1 MKFCSGCMEKY
12 ADDLQICPHCGYVMG
27 TKPENALHMMPGS
40 VLANRYLVGKVI
52 GYGGFGVTYI
62 GWDSV
67 LETKVAIKEYLPSE
81 FSTRVLGQTMV
92 TVFSGDKQEQFNDGM
107 KRFIEEAKKLAKF
120 HSTPGIVKI
129 FDSFEYNNTAYII
142 MELLEGETLAEKL
155 KRGETFSEDQAVE
168 MMTPVI
174 KSLEKVHQD
183 GIIHRD
189 ISPDNIF
196 ITNSGSVKLIDFGAA
211 RYATTTHSRSLTVI
225 IKPGFSPE
233 EQYRSRGDQGA
244 YTDVYALAATMY
256 RMITG
261 QTPPDALERRAFY
274 ENKKKDMLE
283 PLRKY
288 RKNID
293 EDKENAILNALNIRI
308 EDRTPDMQT
317 FMHELTTDEPVA
329 RRAGTI
335 QKLDVLKWPLWAK
348 ITLPS
353 MAALVI
359 LFAVLFGLGIINFET
374 VLNGEISIPEGY
386 TRVKSVINMDYD
398 NAKAMLINDN
408 LDVEIEGKER
418 SDKIAANIIMSQDTQ
433 IGSIVPENTH
443 IKVIL
448 SSGQPLQMVPN
459 VLGTDY
465 ESAKSKLEELGFSV
479 EKNEVYDSVIAKDCV
494 VAQSTPAFNEI
505 EDESTITLTVSKGVD
520 PSETKEIKD
529 VDIPEFVGLTYEEAI
544 AEAEKQGLTLKVSSY
559 EYSKDN
565 PRDTVISQSK
575 NANEQISNDQ
585 TIELVVSLGYE
596 KVKVPDVTVLTQE
609 EAERYLKARGLKYEF
624 SRAEDDNVP
633 VDHVISHDPEAN
645 SEVDPETVVKVV
657 ICSGKKA
664 FPMPKLVGLTEEEA
678 TKILNE
684 NGLPF
689 TKSLEENNNKP
700 EGEVL
705 KQSINVGEDVH
716 KGDEIVITV
725 CTHSQVIKVPD
736 VTGKTQSEA
745 EKIIKNAGLKVSINK
760 MNSDTVAKGNVIS
773 QTPKAG
779 SGLKKNDTVILNV
792 SDGKAA
798 GTTSSATSSTS
809 GNDDTRNNDEDSKPQ
824 NDNNNNNNNNSS
836 RNGTTST
843 TSTVAKPV
851 EPTSIQLNKKSI
863 TLSVG
868 NSEKLVANLNPS
880 NAESTI
886 TWESLVPSIASVDQN
901 GVVTGKSVG
910 ITKIRVSTSNGMY
923 TTCDVTVQSD
933 KVQPSSITLNRDK
946 LSLKEGDEEQLSVSF
961 NPSNT
966 TETKLSWSSDK
977 PSVATVDSNG
987 LVKGISAG
995 TAVITVKTSN
1005 NKTASCTVTV
1015 ESKKIYP
1022 TDINLSKS
1030 SLNLYIGRTER
1041 LSVSFSPSN
1050 ATEKEVSWDSGDESI
1065 ATVNQ
1070 SGDVTAVSPGK
1081 TNIIVKCNNITKTC
1095 EVNVLMEDNSS
1106 LVSSGECGS
1115 SVSWQLFNTG
1125 NMYVFGSGSM
1135 SDGTISA
1142 ASNAQ
1147 TVIVDNG
1154 VTYIGA
1160 SAFRDYSNL
1169 TKVTLPDSLDTIGD
1183 GGFYNCYNLNSV
1195 SLGSGVRIIG
1205 ENAFCHCGALTSID
1219 IPDTVTDIGKKAFEN
1234 CSSLTSVYISGEE
1247 SQLRQINESA
1257 FSNCVGIS
1265 EINIPKDVNYIGS
1278 KAFNNC
1284 SSLRKVNFYCNKPDF
1299 SKDVFSN
1306 CTDVVIY
1313 YDRNNDSMENIDED
1327 GFEGDVRYEVTDL

>member
-1 MKFCSGCMEKY
+1 MKICTGCMYKY
-12 ADDLQICPHCGYVMG
+12 NDEIKTCPRCGFIEG
-27 TKPENALHMMPGS
+27 SEPENALHMKPGTKI
-40 VLANRYLVGKVI
+40 AYRYIVGNVI
-52 GYGGFGVTYI
+52 GFGGFGVTYS
-62 GWDSV
+62 GWDAL
-67 LETKVAIKEYLPSE
+67 LERRVAIKEYLPSE
-81 FSTRVLGQTMV
+81 FSTRVIGQTEV

-189 ISPDNIF
+189 IAPDNIF

-575 NANEQISNDQ
+575 KANEQISNDQ

-977 PSVATVDSNG
+977 PSVASVDSSG
-987 LVKGISAG
+987 FVTAVSKGN
-995 TAVITVKTSN
+995 AVITVTTSN
-1005 NKTASCTVTV
+1005 NKTAKCTVIV
-1015 ESKKIYP
+1015 
-1022 TDINLSKS
+1022 KS
-1030 SLNLYIGRTER
+1030 RLRENAELVHEGQCGDEIDWQLFDNGNLYIFGNNEMDDF
-1041 LSVSFSPSN
+1041 SV
-1050 ATEKEVSWDSGDESI
+1050 
-1065 ATVNQ
+1065 
-1070 SGDVTAVSPGK
+1070 
-1081 TNIIVKCNNITKTC
+1081 
-1095 EVNVLMEDNSS
+1095 
-1106 LVSSGECGS
+1106 
-1115 SVSWQLFNTG
+1115 
-1125 NMYVFGSGSM
+1125 Y
-1135 SDGTISA
+1135 DG
-1142 ASNAQ
+1142 
-1147 TVIVDNG
+1147 IVDSPWNSNRYYIKNVIIEEG
-1154 VTYIGA
+1154 VTSVGEY
-1160 SAFRDYSNL
+1160 AFCECSNL
-1169 TKVTLPDSLDTIGD
+1169 ESVTLPETLDYIGYAAFFNCNKMTSLEIPDVNNNLFFIGAHAFENCT
-1183 GGFYNCYNLNSV
+1183 GLTSVVLPSELFSIEESLFYNCTGLTSITIPKMIM
-1195 SLGSGVRIIG
+1195 GIG
-1205 ENAFCHCGALTSID
+1205 ENAFG
-1219 IPDTVTDIGKKAFEN
+1219 N
-1234 CSSLTSVYISGEE
+1234 CSSLTSVNFE
-1247 SQLRQINESA
+1247 STSLLVIDKYA
-1257 FSNCVGIS
+1257 FSSCYSLKSVLIPQS
-1265 EINIPKDVNYIGS
+1265 VERIEVEAFSYCTDLREIYFEGD
-1278 KAFNNC
+1278 
-1284 SSLRKVNFYCNKPDF
+1284 KPDF
-1299 SKDVFSN
+1299 GTESFSQGKFEPTFAG
-1306 CTDVVIY
+1306 CKATVY
-1313 YDRNNDSMENIDED
+1313 YLKNNSTWNNIEENWD
-1327 GFEGDVRYEVTDL
+1327 GGGEITFESYI